1 MACITIT
8 KDNFHDIID
17 NNNIVILDFWA
28 SWCGPCRTFGPIF
41 EEASNQHTDVVFGKI
56 NTEEEEELG
65 ALFNIRSIPN
75 IVVFREQIGLY
86 SQPGALPLQALNDLL
101 TQIKDIDMDDVRK
114 KIAEKEEANEN

>member
-1 MACITIT
+1 MPCITIT

-28 SWCGPCRTFGPIF
+28 SWCGPCRIFAPIF
-41 EEASNQHTDVVFGKI
+41 EEASNQHPDVVFGKI

-86 SQPGALPLQALNDLL
+86 SQPGALPLQGLNDLL
-101 TQIKDIDMDDVRK
+101 KQIKQIDMDDVRK
-114 KIAEKEEANEN
+114 KVAAQENAKE

>member
-1 MACITIT
+1 MPCITIT

-28 SWCGPCRTFGPIF
+28 SWCGPCRTFAPIF
-41 EEASNQHTDVVFGKI
+41 EEASNQHPDVVFGKI

-86 SQPGALPLQALNDLL
+86 SQPGALPLQGLNDLL
-101 TQIKDIDMDDVRK
+101 KQIKQIDMDDVRK
-114 KIAEKEEANEN
+114 KVAAQENAKE